1 MLTAIKRGHARLTSK
16 YHWIFVCLSLIC
28 AGGAFAS
35 GYECEVKD
43 NEGKTTRMFLIDQKT
58 QFLFLSEDFK
68 LSFDVIHQDAKYLH
82 LMMVSS
88 ELSMHLGINKTTN
101 FLILDGMD
109 LEKDR
114 PRNRVKGFCESL
126 P

>member
-1 MLTAIKRGHARLTSK
+1 MVPAMKKCHARLTSK

-28 AGGAFAS
+28 PGAALAS

-43 NEGKTTRMFLIDQKT
+43 NEGKTTRMFLIDQGT
-58 QFLFLSEDFK
+58 QFLFLSENFK
-68 LSFDVIHQDAKYLH
+68 LPFDVIHQDAKYLH

>member
-1 MLTAIKRGHARLTSK
+1 M
-16 YHWIFVCLSLIC
+16 
-28 AGGAFAS
+28 
-35 GYECEVKD
+35 KD
-43 NEGKTTRMFLIDQKT
+43 NEGKTTRMFLIDQGT
-58 QFLFLSEDFK
+58 QFLFLSENFK
-68 LSFDVIHQDAKYLH
+68 LPFDVIHQDAKYLH